1 MANQIN
7 GKEVLDIAE
16 HIADKEMKDA
26 IASVSDEA
34 KREYMERIWNLPKD
48 GIFHELM
55 RVHAEAGA
63 MINAAYAEIERLKAT
78 VQ

>member
-34 KREYMERIWNLPKD
+34 RREYMERIWNLPKD

-63 MINAAYAEIERLKAT
+63 MINAAYAEIERLKGT
-78 VQ
+78 LQ

>member
-1 MANQIN
+1 MENKLN
-7 GKEVLDIAE
+7 GKAVDLAE
-16 HIADKEMKDA
+16 HIVDKDMKEL
-26 IASVSDEA
+26 IKTVPDEA

-63 MINAAYAEIERLKAT
+63 MISAAYAEIERLKAT